1 MHFLIHFTIALIS
14 LIVIVLSCIFFT
26 NAIEY
31 LGNKLKLGNNAT
43 GSILAVLGTGL
54 PEIVIPL
61 VAIFEVC
68 FSDLKVQTA
77 QDIALGAVLGSPFML
92 STFAMFLLLIV
103 LIIKKRNSLNLDY
116 NFVIRDYKY
125 FLLAYSF
132 AILFSFKFF
141 VSYKIIASFVLILVY
156 AIFVYRTIVKSRVVC
171 TECECEELYFSKGL
185 KFNKN
190 LILFIQLF
198 LSVVLLVVSS
208 HYFVDEIRYFS
219 LALNISPSILTLLIA
234 PFATELPECINS
246 VIWLKQDKD
255 DLAIANILGA
265 IVFQTTILCA
275 IGIILTPW
283 VLNNVLFANAILTI
297 FCALVFML
305 FVLKNKKITVCNL
318 LFCAIIYF
326 SYLIYTFIR

>member
-1 MHFLIHFTIALIS
+1 MYFLIHFTIALIS
-14 LIVIVLSCIFFT
+14 LIVIVLSCILFT

-31 LGNKLKLGNNAT
+31 LGNKLKLGHNAT

-54 PEIVIPL
+54 PETIIPL

-68 FSDLKVQTA
+68 FSDLKIQAA

-103 LIIKKRNSLNLDY
+103 LLIKKRNYLN
-116 NFVIRDYKY
+116 VDYKFILRQYRY
-125 FLLAYSF
+125 FLLAYCI
-132 AILFSFKFF
+132 AILFSFNN
-141 VSYKIIASFVLILVY
+141 IINFKYFASLALIFIY
-156 AIFVYRTIVKSRVVC
+156 GIYVYRTIIKSRDVC
-171 TECECEELYFSKGL
+171 VECEIDELYFY
-185 KFNKN
+185 KFKLNRN
-190 LILFIQLF
+190 FALIFQLIIS
-198 LSVVLLVVSS
+198 LVVLVLAS

-219 LALNISPSILTLLIA
+219 YSLGFSPAILTLLIA

-246 VIWLKQDKD
+246 IIWLKQDKD

-275 IGIILTPW
+275 IGMILTPW
-283 VLNNVLFANAILTI
+283 ILNRILFINAILTI
-297 FCALVFML
+297 ICAFVFVL
-305 FVLKNKKITVCNL
+305 LVLKNKKILLFNL

-326 SYLIYTFIR
+326 SYLIYILIK

>member
-1 MHFLIHFTIALIS
+1 MHFFIHFTIALIS
-14 LIVIVLSCIFFT
+14 LIAIVLSCVLFT

-54 PEIVIPL
+54 PETIIPL

-68 FSDLKVQTA
+68 FSDLKIQTA

-103 LIIKKRNSLNLDY
+103 LLLKKRNSLNVDY
-116 NFVIRDYKY
+116 NFVLRDYKY
-125 FLLAYSF
+125 FLLAYSC

-141 VSYKIIASFVLILVY
+141 VNYKMFLSFVLILIY
-156 AIFVYRTIVKSRVVC
+156 GIFVYRTIVKSRVVC
-171 TECECEELYFSKGL
+171 IECESEELYFSHGL
-185 KFNKN
+185 KLNKN
-190 LILFIQLF
+190 FILFVQLL
-198 LSVVLLVVSS
+198 LSVSVLVISS

-219 LALNISPSILTLLIA
+219 TVLNISPSILTLLIA

-275 IGIILTPW
+275 IGMILTPW
-283 VLNNVLFANAILTI
+283 VLNRVLFINATLTML
-297 FCALVFML
+297 CAIVFL
-305 FVLKNKKITVCNL
+305 LLVLKNKKITVINL
-318 LFCAIIYF
+318 LFCAFVYF
-326 SYLIYTFIR
+326 LFLIYIFIC

>member
-1 MHFLIHFTIALIS
+1 MHFFIHFTIALIS
-14 LIVIVLSCIFFT
+14 LIAIVLSCVLFT

-54 PEIVIPL
+54 PETIIPL

-68 FSDLKVQTA
+68 FSDLKIQTA

-103 LIIKKRNSLNLDY
+103 LLLKKRNSLNVDY
-116 NFVIRDYKY
+116 NFVLRDYKY
-125 FLLAYSF
+125 FLLAYSC

-141 VSYKIIASFVLILVY
+141 VNYKMFLSFVLILIY
-156 AIFVYRTIVKSRVVC
+156 GIFVYRTIVKSRVVC
-171 TECECEELYFSKGL
+171 IECESEELYFSHGL
-185 KFNKN
+185 KLNKN
-190 LILFIQLF
+190 FILFVQLL
-198 LSVVLLVVSS
+198 LSVSVLVISS

-219 LALNISPSILTLLIA
+219 AVLNISPSILTLLIA

-275 IGIILTPW
+275 IGMILTPW
-283 VLNNVLFANAILTI
+283 VLNRVLFINAILTI
-297 FCALVFML
+297 LCAIVFL
-305 FVLKNKKITVCNL
+305 LLVLKNKKVTVINL
-318 LFCAIIYF
+318 LFCAFVYF
-326 SYLIYTFIR
+326 LFLIYIFIC